1 MPSPTV
7 VLPSI
12 HEMFPDYLLAAKPPS
27 ASAPAASTAAP
38 QPPPPAPFLGGLPPR
53 NHYLPAPMPPP
64 LTLRFA
70 FDAHPPSS
78 SPTLLRSPTSTGS
91 TVADGDRDGDSAE
104 SASDGQLSNE
114 DDDDDEDGS
123 SSPTSTRKHICPQC
137 GKRFNRPSSLRIHVN
152 THTGAT
158 PASFDGPRAICSA
171 LCASFRTPTL
181 FAARCLA
188 FLRSTTTTTR
198 TMSPTQTGLPSLN
211 ELLPERLF
219 EAAPAVRRARATRSL
234 AVHPSIPSPRPNP
247 AMLIPRYSFDI
258 LKPRPSPFVPVACP
272 LPPASVATISIP
284 DADETESVSDGVS
297 MDEDEEDDADGDYKP
312 GKGVPGLQIWSKSG
326 GRKHACGQCGKR
338 FNRPSSLRI
347 HLNTHSGATPFPC
360 PYPRCGRTFNVKSN
374 MRRHQRN
381 HLELEPLSPS
391 ATTTAVPSSA
401 ASSPC
406 ASLPSPPPAP
416 GRALAKTVP
425 LPVHPYMQMTRP
437 QPRPRPPRMPP
448 PSYHDPHARKPSRCP
463 SPAQVSLNNS
473 PAGESVMGLLGVL
486 RA

>member
-27 ASAPAASTAAP
+27 ASAPAANTAAP

-78 SPTLLRSPTSTGS
+78 PSSSPTLLRSPTSTGS

-114 DDDDDEDGS
+114 DDDDDDDGS

-158 PASFDGPRAICSA
+158 PFRCPYPNCGRAFNVNSNMRRHYRNHSA
-171 LCASFRTPTL
+171 ALSAAAGAVAARPGSSCASTFS
-181 FAARCLA
+181 AC
-188 FLRSTTTTTR
+188 STADTINLGQSHRLVAQSSAGATT
-198 TMSPTQTGLPSLN
+198 S
-211 ELLPERLF
+211 
-219 EAAPAVRRARATRSL
+219 APR
-234 AVHPSIPSPRPNP
+234 VHPYQLRAPVLPR
-247 AMLIPRYSFDI
+247 
-258 LKPRPSPFVPVACP
+258 
-272 LPPASVATISIP
+272 ATISIP
-284 DADETESVSDGVS
+284 DADDESVSDGVS
-297 MDEDEEDDADGDYKP
+297 MDDEEEDDGDGDYKP

-326 GRKHACGQCGKR
+326 GRTHACGQCGKR
-338 FNRPSSLRI
+338 FKRPSSLKI
-347 HLNTHSGATPFPC
+347 HFNTHIRATPFLC
-360 PYPRCGRTFNVKSN
+360 PYPTCGRKYKVKSN
-374 MRRHQRN
+374 LRRHQRFN
-381 HLELEPLSPS
+381 HLQLDPLSPS
-391 ATTTAVPSSA
+391 TTTTAP
-401 ASSPC
+401 ASGS
-406 ASLPSPPPAP
+406 
-416 GRALAKTVP
+416 RALANSPSTTQQPLVP
-425 LPVHPYMQMTRP
+425 VSLPVHPYMQMTRP

-448 PSYHDPHARKPSRCP
+448 PSYHDPHARKPSRCS
-463 SPAQVSLNNS
+463 SPAAAES
-473 PAGESVMGLLGVL
+473 PSFRDLVHGNEAECLGFYA
-486 RA
+486 RARA